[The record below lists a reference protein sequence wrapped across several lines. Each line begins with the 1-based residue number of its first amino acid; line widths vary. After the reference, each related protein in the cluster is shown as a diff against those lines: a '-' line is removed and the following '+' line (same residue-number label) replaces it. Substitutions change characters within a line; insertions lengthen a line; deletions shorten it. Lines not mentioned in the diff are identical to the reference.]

1 MESLVEKNEMGK
13 KPAQDKIT
21 PVEIIKPY
29 TEDDINA
36 HAAKCGGR
44 RNLREISVLTDDL
57 EEFVYLVKKP
67 SRNVLQAIAEENEKK
82 DKKNI
87 TTIQKLMLGCVL
99 EGDKD
104 AYEHDGS
111 IYTDLLKQMAQ
122 LVKTKRSEIKKI

>member
-1 MESLVEKNEMGK
+1 MENLQSENDTN
-13 KPAQDKIT
+13 QDDNKTLI
-21 PVEIIKPY
+21 PLEIIKPFD
-29 TEDDINA
+29 EDQINA

-67 SRNVLQAIAEENEKK
+67 SRAVLQAIAEESSKG

-87 TTIQKLMLGCVL
+87 TSIQKLMLGCVL

-104 AYEHDGS
+104 AFEHDGA
-111 IYTDLLKQMAQ
+111 IYTKLLTEISK
-122 LVKTKRSEIKKI
+122 LVRAKKSEIKKI